1 MMFDDLNT
9 PDDRALPAGS
19 GAPSWGETSRGETP
33 RTPERAEPTAL
44 PDREVPLPSVPP
56 SLLHQ
61 WLDGDVATAIFRAT
75 PGGDE
80 AVDLWNKIHDEAE
93 TLRSRTTPLY
103 VHKRIMDALPDDKYH
118 VDQPWYR
125 RPIPVNPAVLAVV
138 AVVLVALGALIAR
151 AVLR

>member
-1 MMFDDLNT
+1 MFDDLT
-9 PDDRALPAGS
+9 PPDDRATPAGA
-19 GAPSWGETSRGETP
+19 GFPLRGDMPHESDG
-33 RTPERAEPTAL
+33 AEPPSL
-44 PDREVPLPSVPP
+44 PDREVPLPGAAP

-61 WLDGDVATAIFRAT
+61 WLDGDVPTAIFRAT

-80 AVDLWNKIHDEAE
+80 AVDVWNKIHDEAE

-118 VDQPWYR
+118 VNQPWYR
-125 RPIPVNPAVLAVV
+125 RPVPINPALLAVA
-138 AVVLVALGALIAR
+138 AVVLVALGAIIAR

>member
-1 MMFDDLNT
+1 MFDDLNT
-9 PDDRALPAGS
+9 PDDRALP
-19 GAPSWGETSRGETP
+19 TSASVPARGEPP
-33 RTPERAEPTAL
+33 RSAGDAVPAVM
-44 PDREVPLPSVPP
+44 PDREVPLPGAAP

-103 VHKRIMDALPDDKYH
+103 VHKRIMDALPDDKYR

-125 RPIPVNPAVLAVV
+125 RPIPMNPAVLAVV
-138 AVVLVALGALIAR
+138 AVVLIALGAIIAR

>member
-1 MMFDDLNT
+1 MFDDLNT
-9 PDDRALPAGS
+9 PDDRTTPDAGY
-19 GAPSWGETSRGETP
+19 PTRGELPHGGIP
-33 RTPERAEPTAL
+33 RGSEGTEPTVL
-44 PDREVPLPSVPP
+44 PDREVPLPGAAP

-61 WLDGDVATAIFRAT
+61 WLDGDVSIAIFRAT
-75 PGGDE
+75 PGGNE

-118 VDQPWYR
+118 VDRPWYR
-125 RPIPVNPAVLAVV
+125 RPIPMNPAVLVIA
-138 AVVLVALGALIAR
+138 AVVLIALGAIVAR